1 MTSTHLRFASETRP
15 LVAVLC
21 SVPLLGEAMGSVLE
35 FADVRSFSAGGG
47 DVAGLL
53 GWLRPDAL
61 IVDSAAG
68 AEAAAAFAREHDLP
82 VVHVSVRDRTLHL
95 FRGGEWEQVSNR
107 EGPTP
112 EAIRNIVAGALF
124 ARGGLFDE

>member
-1 MTSTHLRFASETRP
+1 MISA
-15 LVAVLC
+15 
-21 SVPLLGEAMGSVLE
+21 LE
-35 FADVRSFSAGGG
+35 FAEVRSFDAAGG

-53 GWLRPDAL
+53 GWLRPDVL

-68 AEAAAAFAREHDLP
+68 ADAAAAFAREHDLP

-95 FRGGEWEQVSNR
+95 FRGGEWEQVSNG

-112 EAIRNIVAGALF
+112 EAIRNVVAGSLF
-124 ARGGLFDE
+124 ARAGSAE

>member
-1 MTSTHLRFASETRP
+1 MTSTHLRLEPRTRP

-21 SVPLLGEAMGSVLE
+21 SVPLVGEAVAGALE
-35 FADVRSFSAGGG
+35 FAEVRSFAAGGG
-47 DVAGLL
+47 DLEGLL
-53 GWLRPDAL
+53 ASLRPDAL

-68 AEAAAAFAREHDLP
+68 AEAATGFARAYDLP

-95 FRGGEWEQVSNR
+95 FRGGEWEQLSNG

-112 EAIRNIVAGALF
+112 EAIRNAVAGALF
-124 ARGGLFDE
+124 ARGGPVR

>member
-1 MTSTHLRFASETRP
+1 MTSTTLRPEAQTRP

-21 SVPLLGEAMGSVLE
+21 SVPLLGEAMASALE
-35 FADVRSFSAGGG
+35 FAEVRSLAAAGG

-68 AEAAAAFAREHDLP
+68 AEAATEFAREHDLP
-82 VVHVSVRDRTLHL
+82 VVHVCVRTRTLHL
-95 FRGGEWEQVSNR
+95 FRGGEWEQVSNG

-112 EAIRNIVAGALF
+112 EAIRNVVAGALF
-124 ARGGLFDE
+124 ARGDSSP

>member
-1 MTSTHLRFASETRP
+1 MSSTRLRPESETRP

-35 FADVRSFSAGGG
+35 FAEVRSFAAGGG
-47 DVAGLL
+47 DVGGLL

-61 IVDSAAG
+61 IVDSNAG
-68 AEAAAAFAREHDLP
+68 AEAATAFAREHELP
-82 VVHVSVRDRTLHL
+82 VVHVCVRDRTLHL
-95 FRGGEWEQVSNR
+95 FHGGEWEQVSNG

-112 EAIRNIVAGALF
+112 EAIRNVVAGALF
-124 ARGGLFDE
+124 ARGGPAQ